1 MPRVSSSLRNK
12 ILKTAA
18 TFAAVLVLTA
28 MVYLVVKTVV
38 DHSRNSFP
46 SPSKGEGQG
55 EVYAT
60 EPHTIYPITGIVGI
74 NDVINAISSKNSLP
88 TLSVGSSE
96 LPTLSVGSE
105 SDDSS
110 TISAAIL
117 PHHTMT
123 GPQLFGFWTNISTRS
138 KPSVIVIVGPNH
150 PNLGTAQVQTT
161 HGDWPTPFG
170 IVSTDDVIV
179 DRLVAMGAAT
189 DEPPSFVNEH
199 SIGTH
204 VSYVAKLFPGV
215 PIVPVIAKSTADEEE
230 ARSFERSLASVLP
243 PDALIVF
250 SIDFCHYLPADK
262 TAQMDAETTS
272 FVNARQYYRIQ
283 GLHSDHLDSPFSLM
297 TYLLWN
303 DFSGNDSTLVW
314 HSSSHGIQG
323 TPDAPGTSYFVYES
337 TRPSAPKPTPTYE
350 EGKQDPPTDLTAVGD
365 IMLGRSVAT
374 ALAKTTVESAF
385 ASARSVVNGSGLVF
399 GNLESVLTSSTHDT
413 GKSIHFKGDPA
424 RVDALHYLGFTDL
437 SVANNHV
444 DDYGKVG
451 WQESFQILKD
461 AGFRPVGDYSDH
473 PVATVGSPSE
483 PQANDTGSLVGKPGN
498 PLIVFLAYQDLYHPL
513 DNAQIAADI
522 AAARKLGDVV
532 AVSFHWGVEYNHGH
546 TARQTELAHLAIDS
560 GADVVIGSHPHVL
573 EGIEKY
579 KDGLILYSLG
589 NFVFDQIGED
599 QNESVVVKFHWNA
612 DGTRTIEL
620 VPMRIVGTFPREAT
634 PAESVWTIG
643 RIASWSPDPT
653 FVHAGEIAW

>member
-1 MPRVSSSLRNK
+1 MVFLVVQTVVGRSRVSFGVSPPHREEGSGAVDSSVSK
-12 ILKTAA
+12 SHAA
-18 TFAAVLVLTA
+18 
-28 MVYLVVKTVV
+28 
-38 DHSRNSFP
+38 
-46 SPSKGEGQG
+46 
-55 EVYAT
+55 
-60 EPHTIYPITGIVGI
+60 YPITGILGI
-74 NDVINAISSKNSLP
+74 NDVINAVAAGITPNPSLNEGGE
-88 TLSVGSSE
+88 TQMSE
-96 LPTLSVGSE
+96 TS
-105 SDDSS
+105 DSS

-123 GPQLFGFWTNISTRS
+123 GPQLFGFWTELSTHS
-138 KPSVIVIVGPNH
+138 NPSVIVIVGPNH
-150 PNLGTAQVQTT
+150 PNLGIAQVQTT

-170 IVSTDDVIV
+170 TVRTDDTLV
-179 DRLVAMGAAT
+179 DKLIATGSAT
-189 DEPPSFVNEH
+189 DEPLSFVNEH

-215 PIVPVIAKSTADEEE
+215 PIVPVIAKSTADEGE

-262 TAQMDAETTS
+262 TAQMDAETIS
-272 FVNARQYYRIQ
+272 FVDARQYYRIQ
-283 GLHSDHLDSPFSLM
+283 ALHSDHLDSPFSLM

-314 HSSSHGIQG
+314 HSSSHAIQG

-337 TRPSAPKPTPTYE
+337 TRPLPPKPPPTYE
-350 EGKQDPPTDLTAVGD
+350 ERKQDPPTDLTAVGD

-385 ASARSVVNGSGLVF
+385 SSARSVVNGSGIVF
-399 GNLESVLTSSTHDT
+399 GNLESVLTSSDHDT

-424 RVDALHYLGFTDL
+424 RVDVLHYLGFTDL

-444 DDYGKVG
+444 DDYGKAG
-451 WQESFQILKD
+451 WSESVQILKD
-461 AGFRPVGDYSDH
+461 SGFRPVGDYNDH
-473 PVATVGSPSE
+473 PVPTVGLPSD
-483 PQANDTGSLVGKPGN
+483 PQASDSATLASGSPGD
-498 PLIVFLAYQDLYHPL
+498 PTIVFLAYQDLYHPL

-522 AAARKLGDVV
+522 ASAKKLGDVV
-532 AVSFHWGVEYNHGH
+532 AVSFHWGVEYNHDH
-546 TARQTELAHLAIDS
+546 TARQTELAHLAIDA
-560 GADVVIGSHPHVL
+560 GATLVIGSHPHVL

-589 NFVFDQIGED
+589 NFVFDQVGED
-599 QNESVVVKFHWNA
+599 QNESIVVKFHWNA
-612 DGTRTIEL
+612 DGTRAFEL
-620 VPMRIVGTFPREAT
+620 VPMRIVGTFSREAT
-634 PAESVWTIG
+634 AAESVWTIG